1 MESQIELTEKAKE
14 YLQSLEALLPQIET
28 PFLVET
34 ALALTLSL
42 YEKSDEGAAFTVTYA
57 DGKSEELRFKVK
69 RTAKTKAKTK
79 QENPA

>member
-1 MESQIELTEKAKE
+1 MESQIELTDKARE
-14 YLQSLEALLPQIET
+14 SLQILEALLPQIEV

-42 YEKSDEGAAFTVTYA
+42 YEKSDEGALFTVTYA

-69 RTAKTKAKTK
+69 RPAKAKAKIK